1 MGEGLLILC
10 VCVLCFSCVSVCACV
25 LGICELLLISVFTS
39 CGWLNK
45 PCLVFFAFVCFF
57 FLPPVLVFHVLLLFS
72 NDIKKDILNGEEGL
86 F

>member
-1 MGEGLLILC
+1 MCLC
-10 VCVLCFSCVSVCACV
+10 VRNMRAVADICVYKVAC
-25 LGICELLLISVFTS
+25 CE
-39 CGWLNK
+39 WLNK